1 MIPGERSSENELI
14 SSILYQLR
22 PFAKKKESQAKEKQ
36 DTRQLFI

>member
-22 PFAKKKESQAKEKQ
+22 PFAKKKSQAKEKQ